1 MSRRIQTSALATV
14 RVDCKQIKIKTTED
28 ASNPLLPKRW
38 KKAWALE
45 TAQVFLLNKK
55 INKCVCGGASLV
67 IAVRIRAGSGSAGV
81 GQGVYTLTPVG

>member
-55 INKCVCGGASLV
+55 INKCVGGASLV
-67 IAVRIRAGSGSAGV
+67 ISVRIRAGSGSAGV
-81 GQGVYTLTPVG
+81 GQGVYTLTAVG